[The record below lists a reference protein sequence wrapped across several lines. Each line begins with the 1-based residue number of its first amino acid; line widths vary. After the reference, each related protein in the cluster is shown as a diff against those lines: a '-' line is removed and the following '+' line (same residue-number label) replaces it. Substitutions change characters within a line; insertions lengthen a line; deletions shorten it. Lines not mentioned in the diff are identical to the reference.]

1 MACDGGY
8 PVEEDG
14 PMEELAELQ
23 IKEEARLEKLFA
35 EQRSEQ
41 GLDNDVTLNTFFKL
55 FDMWIQL
62 YRLNK
67 CMEVLEEVVPI
78 CRKRG
83 GDLHIKGV
91 QALAFT
97 LWKKSQFKDSIK
109 LFHEIEDLIGSSAA
123 LCENMGHTYSS
134 MGNYDEAA
142 KYFQRALRCLD
153 EEEKLGKKTGDRA
166 GILLGLGLI
175 EDRLGRFEEALAS
188 VRESQD
194 LFRQRANGKP
204 SSLVAKAGMSIAKIL
219 LKLALQETDSS
230 KKQQMEEEAVERE
243 QENVVLFEVT
253 CGEDSPLTASALRGL
268 GEALKRRG
276 KIEEAVGSFAR
287 SYYIEAQKDAFDLLS
302 IMEVHSLLFGA
313 HMEMVKLGRPLNRAS
328 FRSYLPT
335 VEIALQRVRNMP
347 QDANAGAYYKV
358 AGEFA
363 AFAEDYLQASGLL
376 KEALDLFKTERDE
389 KVEGLIKHCEELKD
403 LQDSFALN
411 FADFSVMEAV
421 HVERS
426 KLVQRQKQQRQ
437 ELEKKIKKLKG
448 ALKESAQKDLE
459 ALEQQHEADLA
470 SFDGKGGEGKD
481 AIKKDGEDK
490 DISTSAPSQDM
501 KKFRDRNWSG
511 LSKKELEEE
520 CTARGLGK
528 KGSKEDLVQK
538 LIVFQQELASKVAS
552 EAKESGKGGYTSS
565 GVQAAEEAVIV
576 QDDEEDDEEE
586 DDEEEEE
593 EDDDDDEDEDG
604 EQVDREEME
613 RQGKREKAIQ
623 KAIQF
628 LLKQKCQDGFPLN
641 ELVSK
646 LEMVNVK
653 GFAPEKLGYKTLE
666 KFVRGQP
673 EAVLRYRKQDQ
684 MVLPPKK

>member
-1 MACDGGY
+1 
-8 PVEEDG
+8 
-14 PMEELAELQ
+14 
-23 IKEEARLEKLFA
+23 
-35 EQRSEQ
+35 
-41 GLDNDVTLNTFFKL
+41 
-55 FDMWIQL
+55 
-62 YRLNK
+62 
-67 CMEVLEEVVPI
+67 
-78 CRKRG
+78 
-83 GDLHIKGV
+83 
-91 QALAFT
+91 
-97 LWKKSQFKDSIK
+97 
-109 LFHEIEDLIGSSAA
+109 
-123 LCENMGHTYSS
+123 
-134 MGNYDEAA
+134 
-142 KYFQRALRCLD
+142 
-153 EEEKLGKKTGDRA
+153 
-166 GILLGLGLI
+166 
-175 EDRLGRFEEALAS
+175 
-188 VRESQD
+188 
-194 LFRQRANGKP
+194 
-204 SSLVAKAGMSIAKIL
+204 
-219 LKLALQETDSS
+219 
-230 KKQQMEEEAVERE
+230 EEAVERE

-421 HVERS
+421 HVERQEQVPDQILQITLNGRS

-593 EDDDDDEDEDG
+593 DDDDDEDEDG